1 MKKKLLK
8 IEIIGFA
15 VVSIIGTLAH
25 FAFDWSGGNII
36 VGLFCPVNESPWEHL
51 KMMFFP
57 FFLYTILTERLMK
70 QDKFNIWFSG
80 YISIITGMAATLCYF
95 YTLNGALGGNNEW
108 VNISSF
114 FAGLAIAFVINYFLI
129 NNSVGRGM
137 PNAIAGAMMI
147 VTTLAFILFTV
158 KPPIIPLF
166 QDPQN
171 LTFGI

>member
-1 MKKKLLK
+1 MHFIYSLSGENK
-8 IEIIGFA
+8 FA
-15 VVSIIGTLAH
+15 
-25 FAFDWSGGNII
+25 
-36 VGLFCPVNESPWEHL
+36 GLFCPVNESPWEHL
-51 KMMFFP
+51 KMLFFP
-57 FFLYTILTERLMK
+57 FLIYTIFTQIRLK

-80 YISIITGMAATLCYF
+80 CISILLGMLATLSYF

-114 FAGLAIAFVINYFLI
+114 FVGAVIMFVINYFLI
-129 NNSVGRGM
+129 SNSIGRGI
-137 PNAIAGAMMI
+137 PNGIGGAMLI
-147 VTTLAFILFTV
+147 VTALVFFLFTF